1 MTEVDPALAETKVGA
16 VVKLSVLPDPSVK
29 VSEILMSL
37 RSALPVL
44 VRTIV

>member
-1 MTEVDPALAETKVGA
+1 MTEVDPALADTKVGV
-16 VVKLSVLPDPSVK
+16 VVKLSVLLAPSVR
-29 VSEILMSL
+29 VSVIVMSL